1 MNTKMRIK
9 SADEFNDI
17 IKTGTKIYSPFF
29 IIYYKEKKLDN
40 PRFGITQ
47 AKKFGKAYKRNR
59 YRRILREIIRTNIKV
74 FKNEYD
80 YIIIIMKKCDINK
93 KDLYLALA
101 IRLRIPMDKCNIKD
115 FNEVLCQK
123 AIKELNYMIDL

>member
-1 MNTKMRIK
+1 MNTNMRIK

-17 IKTGTKIYSPFF
+17 IKTGTKLYSPFF

-80 YIIIIMKKCDINK
+80 YIIIIMKKCDT
-93 KDLYLALA
+93 L
-101 IRLRIPMDKCNIKD
+101 D
-115 FNEVLCQK
+115 FKQIEDNLLKV
-123 AIKELNYMIDL
+123 IKEKL

>member
-29 IIYYKEKKLDN
+29 IIYYKGKKLDN

-59 YRRILREIIRTNIKV
+59 YCRILREIIRTNIKV

-80 YIIIIMKKCDINK
+80 YIIIIMKKCDT
-93 KDLYLALA
+93 L
-101 IRLRIPMDKCNIKD
+101 D
-115 FNEVLCQK
+115 FKQIEDNLLKV
-123 AIKELNYMIDL
+123 IKEKL

>member
-80 YIIIIMKKCDINK
+80 YIIIIMKKCDT
-93 KDLYLALA
+93 L
-101 IRLRIPMDKCNIKD
+101 D
-115 FNEVLCQK
+115 FKQIEDNLLKV
-123 AIKELNYMIDL
+123 IKEKI

>member
-59 YRRILREIIRTNIKV
+59 YRRILREIIRNNIKV
-74 FKNEYD
+74 FKNEYY
-80 YIIIIMKKCDINK
+80 YIIKKKKKCDT
-93 KDLYLALA
+93 L
-101 IRLRIPMDKCNIKD
+101 D
-115 FNEVLCQK
+115 FKQIEDNLLKV
-123 AIKELNYMIDL
+123 IKEKKKKKSTS

>member
-29 IIYYKEKKLDN
+29 MIYYKEKKLDN

-80 YIIIIMKKCDINK
+80 YIIIIMKKCDT
-93 KDLYLALA
+93 L
-101 IRLRIPMDKCNIKD
+101 D
-115 FNEVLCQK
+115 FKQIEDNLLKV
-123 AIKELNYMIDL
+123 IKEKL

>member
-1 MNTKMRIK
+1 MNTQMRIK

-59 YRRILREIIRTNIKV
+59 YRRILREIIRTNVKV

-80 YIIIIMKKCDINK
+80 YIIIIMKKCDT
-93 KDLYLALA
+93 L
-101 IRLRIPMDKCNIKD
+101 D
-115 FNEVLCQK
+115 FKQIEDNLLKV
-123 AIKELNYMIDL
+123 IKEKL

>member
-1 MNTKMRIK
+1 MNTNMRIK

-17 IKTGTKIYSPFF
+17 IKNGTKIYSPFF

-80 YIIIIMKKCDINK
+80 YIIIIMKKCDT
-93 KDLYLALA
+93 L
-101 IRLRIPMDKCNIKD
+101 D
-115 FNEVLCQK
+115 FKQIEDNLLKVDSVK
-123 AIKELNYMIDL
+123 SFMKN

>member
-80 YIIIIMKKCDINK
+80 YIIIIMKKCDT
-93 KDLYLALA
+93 L
-101 IRLRIPMDKCNIKD
+101 D
-115 FNEVLCQK
+115 FKQIEDNLLKV
-123 AIKELNYMIDL
+123 IKEKQWKKSTS

>member
-80 YIIIIMKKCDINK
+80 YIIIIMKKCDT
-93 KDLYLALA
+93 L
-101 IRLRIPMDKCNIKD
+101 D
-115 FNEVLCQK
+115 FKQIEDNLLKV
-123 AIKELNYMIDL
+123 I

>member
-59 YRRILREIIRTNIKV
+59 YRRILREINRNNIKV

-80 YIIIIMKKCDINK
+80 YIIIIMKKCDT
-93 KDLYLALA
+93 L
-101 IRLRIPMDKCNIKD
+101 D
-115 FNEVLCQK
+115 FKQIEDNLLKV
-123 AIKELNYMIDL
+123 IKEKL

>member
-40 PRFGITQ
+40 LRFGITQ

-80 YIIIIMKKCDINK
+80 YIIIIMKKCDT
-93 KDLYLALA
+93 L
-101 IRLRIPMDKCNIKD
+101 D
-115 FNEVLCQK
+115 FKQIEDNLLKV
-123 AIKELNYMIDL
+123 IKEKL

>member
-59 YRRILREIIRTNIKV
+59 YRRILREIIRNNIKV

-80 YIIIIMKKCDINK
+80 YIIIIMKKCDT
-93 KDLYLALA
+93 L
-101 IRLRIPMDKCNIKD
+101 D
-115 FNEVLCQK
+115 FKQIEDNLVK
-123 AIKELNYMIDL
+123 VIKEKL

>member
-17 IKTGTKIYSPFF
+17 IKTGTKIYSPFC

-80 YIIIIMKKCDINK
+80 YIIIIMKKCDT
-93 KDLYLALA
+93 L
-101 IRLRIPMDKCNIKD
+101 D
-115 FNEVLCQK
+115 FKQIEDNLLKV
-123 AIKELNYMIDL
+123 IKEKL

>member
-40 PRFGITQ
+40 PRCGITQ

-74 FKNEYD
+74 FKNWSH
-80 YIIIIMKKCDINK
+80 
-93 KDLYLALA
+93 
-101 IRLRIPMDKCNIKD
+101 
-115 FNEVLCQK
+115 F
-123 AIKELNYMIDL
+123 

>member
-80 YIIIIMKKCDINK
+80 YIIIIMKKCDT
-93 KDLYLALA
+93 LAFKQIEDNL
-101 IRLRIPMDKCNIKD
+101 LK
-115 FNEVLCQK
+115 V
-123 AIKELNYMIDL
+123 IKEKL

>member
-59 YRRILREIIRTNIKV
+59 YRRILREIIRNNIKV

-80 YIIIIMKKCDINK
+80 YIIIIMKKCDT
-93 KDLYLALA
+93 L
-101 IRLRIPMDKCNIKD
+101 D
-115 FNEVLCQK
+115 FKQIEDNLLKV
-123 AIKELNYMIDL
+123 IKEKLWKKSTS

>member
-29 IIYYKEKKLDN
+29 IIYYKDKKLDN

-80 YIIIIMKKCDINK
+80 YIIIIMKQCDTLNFKQIEDNLLK
-93 KDLYLALA
+93 
-101 IRLRIPMDKCNIKD
+101 
-115 FNEVLCQK
+115 V
-123 AIKELNYMIDL
+123 IKEKL

>member
-59 YRRILREIIRTNIKV
+59 YRRILREIIRTNIKL

-80 YIIIIMKKCDINK
+80 YIIIIMKKCDT
-93 KDLYLALA
+93 L
-101 IRLRIPMDKCNIKD
+101 D
-115 FNEVLCQK
+115 FKQIEDNLLKV
-123 AIKELNYMIDL
+123 IKEKLWKKSTS

>member
-29 IIYYKEKKLDN
+29 IICYKEKKLDN

-80 YIIIIMKKCDINK
+80 YIIIIMKKCDT
-93 KDLYLALA
+93 L
-101 IRLRIPMDKCNIKD
+101 D
-115 FNEVLCQK
+115 FKQIEDNLLKV
-123 AIKELNYMIDL
+123 IKEKL

>member
-17 IKTGTKIYSPFF
+17 IKTGTKLYSPFF

-80 YIIIIMKKCDINK
+80 YIIIIMKKCDT
-93 KDLYLALA
+93 L
-101 IRLRIPMDKCNIKD
+101 D
-115 FNEVLCQK
+115 FKQIEDNLLKV
-123 AIKELNYMIDL
+123 IKEKL

>member
-47 AKKFGKAYKRNR
+47 VKKFGKAYKRNR

-80 YIIIIMKKCDINK
+80 YIIIIMKKCDT
-93 KDLYLALA
+93 L
-101 IRLRIPMDKCNIKD
+101 D
-115 FNEVLCQK
+115 FKQIEDNLLKV
-123 AIKELNYMIDL
+123 IKEKL

>member
-80 YIIIIMKKCDINK
+80 YIIIIMKKCDT
-93 KDLYLALA
+93 L
-101 IRLRIPMDKCNIKD
+101 D
-115 FNEVLCQK
+115 FKQIEDNLLKV
-123 AIKELNYMIDL
+123 IKEKQ

>member
-80 YIIIIMKKCDINK
+80 YIIIIKKKCDT
-93 KDLYLALA
+93 L
-101 IRLRIPMDKCNIKD
+101 D
-115 FNEVLCQK
+115 FKQIEDNLLKV
-123 AIKELNYMIDL
+123 IKEKL

>member
-47 AKKFGKAYKRNR
+47 AKKF
-59 YRRILREIIRTNIKV
+59 
-74 FKNEYD
+74 F
-80 YIIIIMKKCDINK
+80 
-93 KDLYLALA
+93 
-101 IRLRIPMDKCNIKD
+101 
-115 FNEVLCQK
+115 
-123 AIKELNYMIDL
+123 

>member
-29 IIYYKEKKLDN
+29 IIYSKEKKLDN

-80 YIIIIMKKCDINK
+80 YIIIIMKKCDT
-93 KDLYLALA
+93 L
-101 IRLRIPMDKCNIKD
+101 D
-115 FNEVLCQK
+115 FKQIEDNLLKV
-123 AIKELNYMIDL
+123 IKEKL

>member
-80 YIIIIMKKCDINK
+80 YIIIIVKKCDT
-93 KDLYLALA
+93 L
-101 IRLRIPMDKCNIKD
+101 D
-115 FNEVLCQK
+115 FKQIEDNLLKV
-123 AIKELNYMIDL
+123 IKEKL

>member
-80 YIIIIMKKCDINK
+80 YIIIIMKKCDI
-93 KDLYLALA
+93 L
-101 IRLRIPMDKCNIKD
+101 D
-115 FNEVLCQK
+115 FKQIEDNLLKV
-123 AIKELNYMIDL
+123 IKEKL

>member
-80 YIIIIMKKCDINK
+80 YIIIIMKKCDTLNFKQIEDNLLK
-93 KDLYLALA
+93 
-101 IRLRIPMDKCNIKD
+101 
-115 FNEVLCQK
+115 V
-123 AIKELNYMIDL
+123 IKEKLWKKSTS

>member
-9 SADEFNDI
+9 SDDEFNDI

-80 YIIIIMKKCDINK
+80 YIIIIMKKCDT
-93 KDLYLALA
+93 L
-101 IRLRIPMDKCNIKD
+101 D
-115 FNEVLCQK
+115 FKQIEDNLLKV
-123 AIKELNYMIDL
+123 IKEKL